1 MSAGGT
7 QRWHGGERDIWSVGK
22 YLGLAPGSPHK
33 GQQLPASVEARPS
46 LPVRPDSRMVHKA
59 PSITGPQT
67 SQASQVGLMEARMDE
82 AQGWANMWAEL
93 AKAPE

>member
-1 MSAGGT
+1 MNQRKDKKKNMSAGGT

-46 LPVRPDSRMVHKA
+46 LPVGPDFRMVHKA
-59 PSITGPQT
+59 PSIP
-67 SQASQVGLMEARMDE
+67 GLPGGID
-82 AQGWANMWAEL
+82 GSTDG
-93 AKAPE
+93 